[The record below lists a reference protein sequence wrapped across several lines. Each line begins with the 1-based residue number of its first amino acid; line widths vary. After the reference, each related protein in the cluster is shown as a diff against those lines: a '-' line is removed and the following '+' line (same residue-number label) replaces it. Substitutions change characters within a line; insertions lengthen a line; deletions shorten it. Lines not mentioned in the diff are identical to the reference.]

1 MKPLLIL
8 SLFSFL
14 WTAAVELVAGTTD
27 KDLLVYDKAHS
38 TVSDW
43 IGGID
48 DAEHR
53 KAHANLDRCIRRH
66 QNLLNHDP
74 RNDEG
79 LLSSLWRAV
88 GVSYLKPLPEPVASE
103 IASNI
108 AKHCAEDYVLN
119 ANSVHDAQH
128 RNAKFGDNAPF
139 AQQQVLA
146 KFIMNAS
153 SPHNH

>member
-8 SLFSFL
+8 SLFCFL
-14 WTAAVELVAGTTD
+14 WTAAIELVAGTTD

-38 TVSDW
+38 RVSDW

-74 RNDEG
+74 RNNEG
-79 LLSSLWRAV
+79 LLAAIWRMA

-108 AKHCAEDYVLN
+108 AQHCAEDYVLN

-146 KFIMNAS
+146 KFITRDTRGHS
-153 SPHNH
+153 H